1 MMLSGSV
8 LNGNGLDR
16 RLACGVERVCTDVS
30 ASGMPNRRN
39 TDMEAAEGRHD
50 LELKY
55 TDAVQFSKH
64 LDEYEATV
72 VELMKLA

>member
-16 RLACGVERVCTDVS
+16 RLACGVEHVCTDVS

-39 TDMEAAEGRHD
+39 TDMEMAEGRHD
-50 LELKY
+50 LEAQVHGCR
-55 TDAVQFSKH
+55 AVQQV
-64 LDEYEATV
+64 LG
-72 VELMKLA
+72 